1 MYYKTEK
8 NELPIIKSGSI
19 YDEVYSFDGCFY
31 LKYEP
36 NNFPT
41 EELGKITE
49 EEFLSHRPDFEE
61 EGFGEEPTQLD
72 RIEAMV
78 AKDRETIAQEAVDA
92 YTMELIEE
100 GVL

>member
-8 NELPIIKSGSI
+8 SELPVIKKGSV
-19 YDEVYSFDGCFY
+19 YDEVYNFEGCFY

-36 NNFPT
+36 DNFPA
-41 EELGKITE
+41 EELCEITE

-61 EGFGEEPTQLD
+61 EAFEEEPTQLD

-78 AKDRETIAQEAVDA
+78 AKDNETIAQEAVDA